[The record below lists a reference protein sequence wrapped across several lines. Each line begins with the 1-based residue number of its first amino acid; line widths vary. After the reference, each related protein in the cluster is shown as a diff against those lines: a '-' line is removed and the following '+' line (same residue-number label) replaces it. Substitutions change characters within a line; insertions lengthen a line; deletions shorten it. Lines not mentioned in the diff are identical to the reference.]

1 MSEWYF
7 YLIRTRYGALYA
19 GITTDV
25 CRRLTEHENSEKGA
39 KYLRS
44 KGPLR
49 LAYQVK
55 VGNRNL
61 ALKVEHCVKK
71 LPKLKKEQIIE
82 ENPGRATL
90 LKFLRLELLEI
101 A

>member
-1 MSEWYF
+1 MDDWYF

-19 GITTDV
+19 GITTNI
-25 CRRLTEHENSEKGA
+25 CRRLTEHESGEKGA

-44 KGPLR
+44 KGPLQ

-55 VGNRNL
+55 IGNRVL

-71 LPKLKKEQIIE
+71 LRKQKKEE
-82 ENPGRATL
+82 LVAGKLGGKAL
-90 LKFLRLELLEI
+90 LKRLGL
-101 A
+101 